1 MQITPVSENVQAI
14 HLKSAL
20 DLAIESFNKKYSTK
34 EEKAKHDRFLTAER
48 NHIKNLAN
56 IQEGL
61 NKYRQEGSAKQTGQ
75 LASESHS
82 SKRLGRFLRA
92 QGKPRPNIRWD
103 AHHVVAGG
111 DATAALA
118 RTVIAQEEFKVR
130 IDDPDNG
137 CWLPK
142 TKADASGSV
151 FPNAVPHENIHRNT
165 YYDWVYS
172 VIVTSESEM
181 EIRAKLKLISQRLQQ
196 GSIPPNIFE
205 KNPKKNLVGK
215 GSI

>member
-1 MQITPVSENVQAI
+1 MQMTPVSENVQAI

-20 DLAIESFNKKYSTK
+20 DLAIESFNKKHATK
-34 EEKAKHDRFLTAER
+34 DEKIKQDKFLTAER

-61 NKYRQEGSAKQTGQ
+61 NKYRLDGSGKLTGQ
-75 LASESHS
+75 LISESHS

-92 QGKPRPNIRWD
+92 QGKPRPNIKWD
-103 AHHVVAGG
+103 AHHVIAGG
-111 DATAALA
+111 DASAALA
-118 RTVIAQEEFKVR
+118 RTVIAKEEFKVR

-142 TKADASGSV
+142 TREDARGSV

-172 VIVTSESEM
+172 VIVTSDSEM
-181 EIRAKLKLISQRLQQ
+181 EIRAKLKLIGQRLQQ
-196 GSIPPNIFE
+196 GSIPPNIFD
-205 KNPKKNLVGK
+205 KK
-215 GSI
+215 SIKKA